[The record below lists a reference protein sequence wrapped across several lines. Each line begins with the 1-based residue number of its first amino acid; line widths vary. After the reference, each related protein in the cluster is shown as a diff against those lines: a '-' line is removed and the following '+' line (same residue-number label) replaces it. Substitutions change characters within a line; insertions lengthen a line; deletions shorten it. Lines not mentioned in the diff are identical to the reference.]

1 MTTNYKR
8 GYAFELKVWKDLERN
23 GMFVVRSG
31 GSRGMVDMAAHAP
44 GPINYYVQCKRD
56 GRLSIEDRRDLY
68 NLAMAFNATPILAYR
83 DDDGQIKYSEIAQQG
98 DAYVD
103 WHPNDEPTIAPACDE
118 SVTA

>member
-8 GYAFELKVWKDLERN
+8 GYAFELKVWKDLQRN
-23 GMFVVRSG
+23 GYFVIRSG

-56 GRLSIEDRRDLY
+56 GRLSIEDRRDLC
-68 NLAMAFNATPILAYR
+68 NLAKAFNATPILAYS
-83 DDDGQIKYSEIAQQG
+83 DKGVQYSEIEG

-103 WHPNDEPTIAPACDE
+103 WHPSDEPTLSPTKGE
-118 SVTA
+118 SEAA